1 MKILITGAA
10 GFIGHH
16 TADKLLSKGH
26 EIIGIDNLN
35 DYYPVHLK
43 TSRLEQL
50 GINLNGASYNQQ
62 VISGTHHNYTF
73 IKLDIEDRES
83 LQALFKTEQF
93 DAVINFAAQ
102 PGVRYSIENPYTYVQ
117 TNVVGFLNILECC
130 RHNKIQHLIY
140 ASSSGIY
147 GKNTKIPFSESDRT
161 DTPVSLYAA
170 TKKADELMAFT
181 YTTLY
186 KINTTGLRFFTVYG
200 PWGRPDMAPMLF
212 ANAIVK
218 GEPIKVFNNG
228 NLSRDFTF
236 IDDIVEGVSRVVEK
250 EPGEEAAA
258 KIYNI
263 GCGHPTQLMDFI
275 HTLEESIGKKAEIA
289 FLPMQKGDVY
299 QTYADTT
306 QLENDFGYKPKT
318 LLENGIKEFVKWF
331 KTYYQ
336 AQN

>member
-16 TADKLLSKGH
+16 TASKMLSKGH
-26 EIIGIDNLN
+26 KIIGIDNLN
-35 DYYPVHLK
+35 DYYSVNLK

-50 GINLNGASYNQQ
+50 GINLAGASYNQHIVSSSQ
-62 VISGTHHNYTF
+62 PNYTF

-83 LQALFKTEQF
+83 LQTLFKSEKF

-117 TNVVGFLNILECC
+117 TNVLGFLNILECC
-130 RHNKIQHLIY
+130 RLNMTRHLVY

-147 GKNTKIPFSESDRT
+147 GKNSKIPFSESDRT
-161 DTPVSLYAA
+161 DTPVSIYAA

-186 KINTTGLRFFTVYG
+186 KFNTTGLRFFTVYG

-212 ANAIVK
+212 ANAIIK

-236 IDDIVEGVSRVVEK
+236 INDIVEGVSRVVEK
-250 EPGEEAAA
+250 ASGEEATA

-275 HTLEESIGKKAEIA
+275 HILEESIGKKAKIN
-289 FLPMQKGDVY
+289 FMQMQKGDVY

-306 QLENDFGYKPKT
+306 QLENDYGYKPKT
-318 LLENGIKEFVKWF
+318 MLKDGIKKFVNWY
-331 KTYYQ
+331 KTFYK
-336 AQN
+336 

>member
-35 DYYPVHLK
+35 DYYPVLLK

-130 RHNKIQHLIY
+130 RHNGIRHLIY

-186 KINTTGLRFFTVYG
+186 KFNTTGLRFFTVYG

-228 NLSRDFTF
+228 NVSRDFTF

-275 HTLEESIGKKAEIA
+275 HTLEESIGKKAEIN
-289 FLPMQKGDVY
+289 FMPMQKGDVY

-306 QLENDFGYKPKT
+306 QLENNFGYKPKT

-336 AQN
+336 AQT